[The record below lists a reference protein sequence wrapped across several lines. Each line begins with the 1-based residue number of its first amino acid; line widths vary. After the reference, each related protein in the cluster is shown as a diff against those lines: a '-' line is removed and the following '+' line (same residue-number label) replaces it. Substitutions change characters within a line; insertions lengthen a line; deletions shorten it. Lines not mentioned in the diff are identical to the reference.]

1 MITNRIFFAFCCLAV
16 LTWLACGPA
25 QPLRQDAQA
34 TAPTLTSADTLRE
47 VVYPDTVEKVV
58 KTDAEWKAQ
67 LSEQAFYVLRQAG
80 TERAFTGTYWDNKA
94 KGTYVCGGCGLPL
107 FGTDTKFDSG
117 TGWPSFYAPIRPDYV
132 IEHVDNA
139 YGMVRTEVVCAR
151 CDGHL
156 GHVFDDGPRPTGL
169 RYCINSVSLGFVPE
183 GKK

>member
-1 MITNRIFFAFCCLAV
+1 MINRIFFAFCCLSL
-16 LTWLACGPA
+16 LTWLACGQA
-25 QPLRQDAQA
+25 QPLSQDTNAN
-34 TAPTLTSADTLRE
+34 APTLAATDTLRE

-58 KTDAEWKAQ
+58 KTDDEWKAQ
-67 LSEQAFYVLRQAG
+67 LDAQAFYVLRQAG
-80 TERAFTGTYWDNKA
+80 TERAFTGAYWNNKVE
-94 KGTYVCGGCGLPL
+94 GTYVCGGCQLPL
-107 FGTDTKFDSG
+107 FSTDTKFDSG

-132 IEHVDNA
+132 TEHADNA

-169 RYCINSVSLGFVPE
+169 RYCINSVSLAFVPD